1 MQKDL
6 EKETRQITGY
16 KEREKKKKKLVLDI
30 FIICLPRRIRANNNN
45 LKRNI
50 YICTCVHNTTSI
62 EEKRNEECNYI
73 VVVNIEKEEKNTINT
88 QTNE

>member
-50 YICTCVHNTTSI
+50 YIYVRVCITQHPSRRK
-62 EEKRNEECNYI
+62 EMRNA
-73 VVVNIEKEEKNTINT
+73 TISSS
-88 QTNE
+88 